1 MIKEADL
8 EERVLAKHGFS
19 FALKNLLTHFLL
31 PPEFHLFF
39 YYYRTDGV
47 HSQVYCELGRI
58 ISSCPLRTIETLSLG
73 FFTRPSAPLRTARSC
88 LCLSAKRLLQ
98 RLTTVPYFA

>member
-39 YYYRTDGV
+39 FT
-47 HSQVYCELGRI
+47 
-58 ISSCPLRTIETLSLG
+58 TI
-73 FFTRPSAPLRTARSC
+73 A
-88 LCLSAKRLLQ
+88 
-98 RLTTVPYFA
+98 LTECTHKYIVS

>member
-39 YYYRTDGV
+39 
-47 HSQVYCELGRI
+47 L
-58 ISSCPLRTIETLSLG
+58 LLSH
-73 FFTRPSAPLRTARSC
+73 
-88 LCLSAKRLLQ
+88 
-98 RLTTVPYFA
+98 